1 MNQWGEE
8 AELLMAEFEWTV
20 GYFNHKSRKWE
31 EQAANSQQKD
41 S

>member
-1 MNQWGEE
+1 MDQWGEE

-20 GYFNHKSRKWE
+20 SYFNHKSREWK
-31 EQAANSQQKD
+31 EQAADSQQGD